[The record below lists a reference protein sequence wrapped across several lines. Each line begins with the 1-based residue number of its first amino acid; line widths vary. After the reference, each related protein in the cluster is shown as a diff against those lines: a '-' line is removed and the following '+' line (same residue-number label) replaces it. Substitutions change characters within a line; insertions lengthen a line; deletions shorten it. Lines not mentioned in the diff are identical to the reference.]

1 MLKKSVKPQFEYA
14 GHSIGLKFQQYE
26 NEWHLSTFSMS
37 SREIIGG
44 TYPKHFAED
53 EALEAITNLTMNDK
67 NLNSEDLA
75 SVEQSVR
82 NAITRLIAKTEFQA
96 VN

>member
-1 MLKKSVKPQFEYA
+1 MFKKSVKPEFEYA
-14 GHSIGLKFQQYE
+14 GHAIGLKFQQYE
-26 NEWHLSTFSMS
+26 NEWHLSTFSLS

-44 TYPKHFAED
+44 TYPKNFAED
-53 EALEAITNLTMNDK
+53 EALDAITNLTMNDK

-75 SVEQSVR
+75 SVETSTR
-82 NAITRLIAKTEFQA
+82 NAIARLVAKNEFQA